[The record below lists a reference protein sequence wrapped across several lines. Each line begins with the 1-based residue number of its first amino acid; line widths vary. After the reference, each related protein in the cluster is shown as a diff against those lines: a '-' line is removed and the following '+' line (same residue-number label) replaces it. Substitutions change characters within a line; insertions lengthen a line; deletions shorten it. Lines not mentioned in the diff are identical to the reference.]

1 MRARSRLAVLA
12 LAASAAGCVTYQ
24 LPATTYNP
32 YGNVALRVDG
42 PPQPAA
48 QSNDIHVYHHGA
60 PGQPGEPDYNWA
72 KHGQAWA
79 QGMNDL
85 TKSMQGITD
94 MQRNNLNF
102 MREQNQNVWT
112 PLGANANQQ
121 MQQML
126 QAEQQRQEQEYQE
139 RLRRQREAEERL
151 RQYNERQRR

>member
-24 LPATTYNP
+24 LPSATYNP

-60 PGQPGEPDYNWA
+60 PGQPGQPDYNWA
-72 KHGQAWA
+72 EHGQAWA

-85 TKSMQGITD
+85 TDSMQGITD
-94 MQRNNLNF
+94 MQRNNIDFLRQTRQD
-102 MREQNQNVWT
+102 MRDTFV
-112 PLGANANQQ
+112 PALGTVDYANWLQRQQLLNQQ
-121 MQQML
+121 
-126 QAEQQRQEQEYQE
+126 
-139 RLRRQREAEERL
+139 RR
-151 RQYNERQRR
+151 